1 MPGWGAE
8 GEMPDEQ
15 NQDQQDDQQ
24 QEQQQDTN
32 VDGLKTALQAEREAR
47 KQLEKDLKAIRTEL
61 STVKNGSKTE
71 AERLQ
76 ALEAEKGELSR
87 KLRERDARDTV
98 LDAARKAGA
107 SDPTVVYRYLKSDLD
122 IDDDG
127 EVKNLKTLI
136 DDAKTT
142 APQLFRAA
150 TGKAD
155 AAAGKE
161 SQPKPTGMTALIRQ
175 AAGRG

>member
-1 MPGWGAE
+1 MSDKEDPKV
-8 GEMPDEQ
+8 
-15 NQDQQDDQQ
+15 DDVV
-24 QEQQQDTN
+24 DDPKDDPKGDDL
-32 VDGLKTALQAEREAR
+32 DGLKSALEKEREAR
-47 KQLEKDLKAIRTEL
+47 KQADKDLKALRREIDGL
-61 STVKNGSKTE
+61 KNGSKSETE
-71 AERLQ
+71 KLA
-76 ALEAEKGELSR
+76 ALEQERDEISR

-155 AAAGKE
+155 AAAGKDG
-161 SQPKPTGMTALIRQ
+161 KPPTSKDWIRGALSSR
-175 AAGRG
+175 